1 MSIVILLQ
9 GQSIINDVIINS
21 LTHFFH
27 PQRNV
32 LVTNREVVKLADFGL
47 SRGLHDGNYYVG

>member
-21 LTHFFH
+21 LTH